1 MALRRASLFLLLSGF
16 FGLTP
21 KVRSSIFKQI
31 HEIVFHGN
39 GGYSWNDVYNMPIW
53 LRKFTF
59 HQIKQ
64 YYEKQSENNKKQKNT
79 TSNKTLH
86 PDINPTYSSKASK
99 K

>member
-21 KVRSSIFKQI
+21 NIRSSIFKQI

-39 GGYSWNDVYNMPIW
+39 GGYSWNDVYSMPIW

-59 HQIKQ
+59 NQIKE
-64 YYEKQSENNKKQKNT
+64 YYQKQSENNKKQKST
-79 TSNKTLH
+79 ADNKTLR
-86 PDINPTYSSKASK
+86 PDIDPTYSSKASK